1 MKPGDQLTPNL
12 KLLRCVAEGG
22 MGSVWI
28 AQHSGLGAEV
38 AVKLLSPL
46 ATGDVQMLERFKRE
60 AMAAARIKSP
70 HIAQVFDNGVTDD
83 GRPFI
88 VMELLDGEDLQ
99 HHIDRVGKLDP
110 LQVVAIVR
118 QICRAL
124 TRAHSVGIVHR
135 DIKPGNIFLQN
146 IDGDLHV
153 KVLDFGVAKLPVKKE
168 HDVSISGFVVG
179 TPFYMSPQQLKSSKH
194 VDAKSDLWS
203 LAVVVYQALTGT
215 FPFPGRS
222 LPELFVSVNAGKFPP
237 ATAQNEDLP
246 RQVDSWFERAFRRDP
261 SERFESA
268 REMALALEEA
278 ITGTSRLSEPQVES
292 LKLYI
297 PSVER
302 QYPADAPTLAEVPS
316 PDATAKPAEEGAPA
330 PEPAHAHAN
339 EPKAATPADT
349 TMQNRVRA
357 PKGSRSAV
365 IVVLLGAA
373 LVAAL
378 LAILLR

>member
-1 MKPGDQLTPNL
+1 MKSGDQLTPNL
-12 KLLRCVAEGG
+12 RLLRCVAEGG

-28 AQHSGLGAEV
+28 AEHSGLGAEV

-46 ATGDVQMLERFKRE
+46 ATEDLQTLERFRRE

-83 GRPFI
+83 GRPYI
-88 VMELLDGEDLQ
+88 VMELLEGEDLQ
-99 HHIDRVGKLDP
+99 HHIDRVGRLDP

-168 HDVSISGFVVG
+168 HDVSISGYIVG

-222 LPELFVSVNAGKFPP
+222 LPELFVSVNSGKFSPP
-237 ATAQNEDLP
+237 SAHNEDLP
-246 RQVDSWFERAFRRDP
+246 PAVDGWFERAFRRDP
-261 SERFESA
+261 LERFGSA

-297 PSVER
+297 PHVDR

-316 PDATAKPAEEGAPA
+316 PDLEAEHAEDAP
-330 PEPAHAHAN
+330 PEPDLAVD
-339 EPKAATPADT
+339 EPRSAPPPVDITV
-349 TMQNRVRA
+349 QNRVRA
-357 PKGSRSAV
+357 PEASRKTV
-365 IVVLLGAA
+365 LFVVLVAV

-378 LAILLR
+378 IAILMR